1 MHFMAISRLIAVA
14 AAMAELSW
22 TTILN
27 THNLG
32 HLQNMHQ
39 LQVLQMED
47 SDGICVIGLLVGVLV
62 GVEGAGLEGFG
73 DGEGLG
79 AGAAGVLPPGTTR
92 LRLSAM
98 TLRSF
103 CAEDDSKYLLTP
115 ASIRAFLTSSAEAVG
130 RSCK

>member
-14 AAMAELSW
+14 TAMAELSSW

-62 GVEGAGLEGFG
+62 GVDGAGLEGFG

-79 AGAAGVLPPGTTR
+79 AGAAGVL

-115 ASIRAFLTSSAEAVG
+115 ASIRAFLISSAEAVG
-130 RSCK
+130 WSCK